1 MSSVVGLEQIKA
13 AAVRIA
19 GSVHKTDVCH
29 DDEDIND
36 EGDGDI
42 DASEGDAKDVGDSS
56 HVVVSVFL
64 STKKVLT
71 CSTLVAMTIM
81 INLLQD
87 DDTDQCQFCIYKKRC

>member
-29 DDEDIND
+29 DDKDIND

-42 DASEGDAKDVGDSS
+42 DAKDSS

-71 CSTLVAMTIM
+71 CSTLDAMTGKQLFFKAEM
-81 INLLQD
+81 FQK
-87 DDTDQCQFCIYKKRC
+87 TGSFKV

>member
-19 GSVHKTDVCH
+19 GSVHRTDVCH

-56 HVVVSVFL
+56 HLV
-64 STKKVLT
+64 TKKVLT

-87 DDTDQCQFCIYKKRC
+87 DDTDQFCIHKKRC

>member
-19 GSVHKTDVCH
+19 GSVHRTDVCH

-42 DASEGDAKDVGDSS
+42 DASEDDLGEFHSTGSFCKVA
-56 HVVVSVFL
+56 FL
-64 STKKVLT
+64 EYRKTHT
-71 CSTLVAMTIM
+71 
-81 INLLQD
+81 
-87 DDTDQCQFCIYKKRC
+87 

>member
-56 HVVVSVFL
+56 HLVTGQCIFIHKKGVDLLHVGRHDHHDKS
-64 STKKVLT
+64 ST
-71 CSTLVAMTIM
+71 
-81 INLLQD
+81 
-87 DDTDQCQFCIYKKRC
+87 R